1 MILYDLFT
9 RKYESVIAFDRE
21 RPILNLDKQLKK
33 WDESG
38 DYGIIINYLI

>member
-9 RKYESVIAFDRE
+9 RKYDSVIGFDRE

-33 WDESG
+33 CDESD